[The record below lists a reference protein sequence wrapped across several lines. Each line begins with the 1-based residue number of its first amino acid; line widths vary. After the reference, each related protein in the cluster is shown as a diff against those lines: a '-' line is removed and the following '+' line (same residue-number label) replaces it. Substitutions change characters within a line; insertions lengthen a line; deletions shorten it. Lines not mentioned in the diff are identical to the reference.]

1 MERASTIARTAAPAR
16 THDAR
21 ELLREDHRRL
31 QQLCDEYAALVDG
44 DASAADRSGML
55 ARIGGRLRIHAR
67 IEDEIFYP
75 ALPAGE
81 TLARARAE
89 HEQLERQLR
98 RLTESAGADGGV
110 RALAE
115 ALRRHAAFEEEQLF
129 PLAEGLDLAELGRR
143 LRARRVELTGDYDQ
157 PS

>member
-1 MERASTIARTAAPAR
+1 MDRARNAAAPAR
-16 THDAR
+16 THDAL
-21 ELLREDHRRL
+21 EMLREDHRRL
-31 QQLCDEYAALVDG
+31 QQLCEEYASLVTG
-44 DASAADRSGML
+44 DASAADRSGLL

-81 TLARARAE
+81 TLAQARAE
-89 HEQLERQLR
+89 HQRLDAQL
-98 RLTESAGADGGV
+98 

-115 ALRRHAAFEEEQLF
+115 SSGDDGGVAALSEALRHHAAFEEQQLF

>member
-1 MERASTIARTAAPAR
+1 MDRARNAAAPER
-16 THDAR
+16 THDAL
-21 ELLREDHRRL
+21 EMLREDHRRL
-31 QQLCDEYAALVDG
+31 QQLCEEYASLVTG
-44 DASAADRSGML
+44 DASAADRSGLL

-81 TLARARAE
+81 TLAQARAE
-89 HEQLERQLR
+89 HQQLDAQLR
-98 RLTESAGADGGV
+98 RLAESAGADGGV
-110 RALAE
+110 AALSE
-115 ALRRHAAFEEEQLF
+115 ALRRHAEFEERQLF
-129 PLAEGLDLAELGRR
+129 PLARGLDLGELGRR

>member
-1 MERASTIARTAAPAR
+1 MDHARTETTTR
-16 THDAR
+16 LHDAR

-31 QQLCDEYAALVDG
+31 QELCDEYATMVEG
-44 DASAADRSGML
+44 DASAADRSGQI

-75 ALPAGE
+75 ALPPGE
-81 TLARARAE
+81 TLQQARAE
-89 HEQLERQLR
+89 HEALDRHLR
-98 RLTESAGADGGV
+98 RLAESAGADGGV
-110 RALAE
+110 AALAE
-115 ALRRHAAFEEEQLF
+115 ALRRHAAFEEEKLF
-129 PLAEGLDLAELGRR
+129 PLADGLDLAELGRR

>member
-1 MERASTIARTAAPAR
+1 MDPARNATAAPPR

-31 QQLCDEYAALVDG
+31 QQLCEEYASLVEG
-44 DASAADRSGML
+44 DASAADCSGLL

-81 TLARARAE
+81 TLTQARAE
-89 HEQLERQLR
+89 HERLDRQLR
-98 RLTESAGADGGV
+98 RLTESAQADGGV
-110 RALAE
+110 AALAE
-115 ALRRHAAFEEEQLF
+115 ALRRHAAFEEERLF
-129 PLAEGLDLAELGRR
+129 PLAEGLDLAELGKR